1 MPGSGKEE
9 FIKVAIEHG
18 FDVVRMGDIVRE
30 AARARGLELD
40 DSSVGG
46 LANNEREK
54 HGMGIWATRTL
65 PRIGGSRVIIDG
77 IRGIAEINVYREKF
91 RERMFVV
98 SIEASRDVRYERIKA
113 RGRED
118 TTPTREQF
126 NDRDEREKSWG
137 VEHAMAKADFRIV
150 NEGSLERFREET
162 SEVLK
167 VVMES

>member
-18 FDVVRMGDIVRE
+18 FDVIRMGDLVRE
-30 AARARGLELD
+30 EARGRELELD
-40 DSSVGG
+40 DSSIGG

-65 PRIGGSRVIIDG
+65 PRIDGSRVLIDG
-77 IRGIAEINVYREKF
+77 IRGIAEIKVYQETFHDRV
-91 RERMFVV
+91 FVV
-98 SIEASRDVRYERIKA
+98 SIMASSDVRYERIKA

-126 NDRDEREKSWG
+126 DERDEREKSWG
-137 VEHAMAKADFRIV
+137 VEQAMAKADFRIV
-150 NEGSLERFREET
+150 NEESLERFREEA

-167 VVMES
+167 EIIEK